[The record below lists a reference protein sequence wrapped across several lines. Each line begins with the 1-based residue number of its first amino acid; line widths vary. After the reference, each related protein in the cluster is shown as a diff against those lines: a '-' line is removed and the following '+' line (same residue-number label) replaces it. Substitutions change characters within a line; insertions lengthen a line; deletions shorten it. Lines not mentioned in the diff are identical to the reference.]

1 MQTSIGNV
9 YTQVRNSNGNVSR
22 VDYFGGATFATN
34 ENAMYEDGVSIGNF
48 ININIKDRISGNFK
62 DYLLSNPLYMHE
74 YGHTIDS
81 RILGLSYLF
90 AIGIPSLNSAS
101 KKNGKHRK
109 F

>member
-1 MQTSIGNV
+1 MEM
-9 YTQVRNSNGNVSR
+9 R
-22 VDYFGGATFATN
+22 
-34 ENAMYEDGVSIGNF
+34 
-48 ININIKDRISGNFK
+48 
-62 DYLLSNPLYMHE
+62 NPLYMHE